1 MHARSVTYMQCF
13 PQCGKH
19 RQVLRL
25 AHVDHNC
32 SNGLPVLGQERRRAK
47 DTGPPQ
53 LSQTTA
59 RMNLG
64 LTAEHKEGMNM
75 DDFVEV
81 IPSEMILQMTAILT
95 VANMLLFVQ
104 SG

>member
-1 MHARSVTYMQCF
+1 
-13 PQCGKH
+13 
-19 RQVLRL
+19 
-25 AHVDHNC
+25 
-32 SNGLPVLGQERRRAK
+32 
-47 DTGPPQ
+47 
-53 LSQTTA
+53 
-59 RMNLG
+59 
-64 LTAEHKEGMNM
+64 M